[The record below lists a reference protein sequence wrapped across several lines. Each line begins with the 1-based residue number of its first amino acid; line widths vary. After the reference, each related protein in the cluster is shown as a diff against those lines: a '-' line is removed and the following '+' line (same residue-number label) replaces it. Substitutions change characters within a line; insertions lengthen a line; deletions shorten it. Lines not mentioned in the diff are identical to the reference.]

1 MPLLPLN
8 NFFSTS
14 SSNRRYLNL
23 NFESSFRP
31 IIFIFRLYGV
41 DVGSIKTPIG
51 RWITHFY
58 ALFCLALNVGI
69 NIQTRLVFK
78 LSFVI
83 VGESNITSAYKLL
96 GDVIFLVGY
105 IGNHLILLFFVRPR
119 FTTEVMQS
127 FRLVENQL
135 NDERLFTKIQ
145 RFSTVCI
152 VITLFLVWII
162 YICLL

>member
-1 MPLLPLN
+1 MFLYFVPRP
-8 NFFSTS
+8 
-14 SSNRRYLNL
+14 RYFTD
-23 NFESSFRP
+23 FESSFRP

-58 ALFCLALNVGI
+58 AVFCLALNVGI

-78 LSFVI
+78 LLFVI

-105 IGNHLILLFFVRPR
+105 IGSHLILLFFVRPR
-119 FTTEVMQS
+119 FTTEVMES

-135 NDERLFTKIQ
+135 NDERLFIKIR
-145 RFSTVCI
+145 RFSIVCI
-152 VITLFLVWII
+152 AITLFLV
-162 YICLL
+162 